1 MVSGSLDLHLVAF
14 NFTFSFQLQ
23 KSVVLLLHKILL
35 CYQTNQ
41 SVEAR
46 RVLQRGAL
54 FLHNL
59 SQVDGQFEER
69 QYMVQHQY
77 TELIFGLNALFKP
90 AAYENESKCSILDL
104 SPFNELFKQMS

>member
-1 MVSGSLDLHLVAF
+1 M
-14 NFTFSFQLQ
+14 
-23 KSVVLLLHKILL
+23 LLLHKILL

-41 SVEAR
+41 SAEAR

-90 AAYENESKCSILDL
+90 AAYENESKCPIL
-104 SPFNELFKQMS
+104 SPFNELFNQMSDNFDVDFLVCFSTLLYFGF